1 MGPDRS
7 VVIRHRIVTRL
18 AGSDCPNSPAGEGR
32 FMCQCRSNTTRMLC
46 GCDSGKKAMTRVRR
60 SYPAGLLP
68 AIERKRVGGK
78 LITPETLFESLE
90 EGFGLL
96 RQITRPCII
105 AEELS
110 QSGRRHL
117 RSVNVALHFAQR
129 DRSLGRSA
137 VRVENCVVRVL
148 PRSEE
153 HTSELQSPMYL
164 VCRLLLE

>member
-18 AGSDCPNSPAGEGR
+18 AGSDCPNSPTGEAR

-60 SYPAGLLP
+60 ADPAGLLP

-78 LITPETLFESLE
+78 LITPETLFESLA

-105 AEELS
+105 AEEFS
-110 QSGRRHL
+110 QCGRRQL
-117 RSVNVALHFAQR
+117 CSVNVALHFAQS
-129 DRSLGRSA
+129 DWSLGRSA
-137 VRVENCVVRVL
+137 VRVENCIVRVL
-148 PRSEE
+148 RSEE

-164 VCRLLLE
+164 VCR